1 MSEDI
6 KLLSKQPKNS
16 PLKQQQLPAW
26 QPIITP
32 KTAIYVFFLASVF
45 FLPIGGVLFATS
57 ARVQEYI
64 ARYDDVCTNK
74 QICYIE
80 IDITQDMKAPIY
92 FYYQLDNYY
101 QNHRRYM
108 ASKDIDQLRGG
119 KITNIN
125 QIGDCAPFIS
135 INGSSDLNN
144 AYFPCGIIA
153 HSQFNDS
160 FILLNNGVPVAWDN
174 KGIAWKSDVDTKF
187 HKPPNDQKGI
197 PDPLFP
203 DLPGTWNRFQNEEFI
218 VWMRTAALPTFKKL
232 HRIIKT
238 DLLQGTYQIA
248 ISNVYNVTQ
257 FGGKK
262 SIVISTSSWMGGKN
276 NFIGIT
282 YLIMGALCFF
292 LGIVFLV
299 RHLISPRKLGDTRY
313 LNWKN

>member
-1 MSEDI
+1 MAEEV
-6 KLLSKQPKNS
+6 KLLKQPKNS

-32 KTAIYVFFLASVF
+32 RTAIYAFLIASLF
-45 FLPIGGVLFATS
+45 FLPIGGVLYATS
-57 ARVQEYI
+57 ANVQEYI

-74 QICYIE
+74 PICYIE

-101 QNHRRYM
+101 QNHRRYV
-108 ASKDIDQLRGG
+108 ASKDIDQLRGDS
-119 KITNIN
+119 ITNVN
-125 QIGDCAPFIS
+125 QISDCTPFIS

-160 FILLNNGVPVAWDN
+160 FVLLYNGVPVPWDN
-174 KGIAWKSDVDTKF
+174 KGIAWQSDIDTKF
-187 HKPPNDQKGI
+187 QKPPSDQQGR

-203 DLPGTWNRFQNEEFI
+203 DIPGVWDRFQSEEFI
-218 VWMRTAALPTFKKL
+218 VWMRTSALPSFKKL
-232 HRIIKT
+232 NRIIKT
-238 DLLQGTYQIA
+238 DLLQGTYTIA
-248 ISNVYNVTQ
+248 ISNSYNVSQ

-276 NFIGIT
+276 NFIAIV
-282 YLIMGALCFF
+282 YLIIGALCFF

-299 RHLISPRKLGDTRY
+299 RHLVSPRKLGDTRY